1 MTREGEL
8 LWSPDAERRRRA
20 RITDFLR
27 AAAARE
33 GRAFAGYDDLL
44 AWSLDDIEGFWSVFA
59 DWYAVRWHATA
70 PRALASA
77 EMPGA
82 RWFPGA
88 RLNYAEHVLYP
99 PGAPVDKDAVAVLFA
114 REDGLRRTL
123 TWRELRT
130 QVAAVRA
137 WLVTQG
143 IGRGDRVAAL
153 LPNAPEALIAMLAA
167 ASLGAIWSSCSPDF
181 GAPAIADRFTQIE
194 PAVLLTVDGY
204 HYGGKKFDITATVEE
219 LRAQLPSL
227 RATVLVPYLDDTAT
241 MRDTVR
247 WSQLVTTEAALA
259 FEPVEFDAP
268 LYVLYSSG
276 TTGLPKPIV
285 HGHGGI
291 LLEHAKQLAL
301 HLDLGAGDRFF
312 WFSTTGWMM
321 WNLLVS
327 GLAVGSA
334 IVLYDGSP
342 AFPDQLTLWRLAE
355 ELRITAF
362 GVSAPYLQ
370 ACMKAGIRPAQQ
382 VDVSAVRA
390 VGSTGAPLPPEGFA
404 WVYDNVARDV
414 MLSSLSG
421 GTDVCTAFVGGA
433 PLLPVHA
440 GEIPA
445 RMLACRVEAFDPEG
459 KPVVEQ
465 VGELVITAPMPS
477 MPVMFWNDP
486 DGSRLRDAYFSVYPG
501 VWRHGDWIKF
511 TERGSC
517 VIYGRSDS
525 TLNRGGVRMGTSE
538 FYRVVEDLSDVVDSL
553 VIDTSAAGIEGRLL
567 LFVVLRDGADEAAV
581 ARELRQRIRG
591 QLSPRHVPDDI
602 VRIPEVPR
610 TLNNKK
616 CEVPVKRVLA
626 GVPLDQAVS
635 EGALANPRAMDP
647 FVAMATVG

>member
-1 MTREGEL
+1 MTQEGEL
-8 LWSPDAERRRRA
+8 LWTPDEQRCAASR
-20 RITDFLR
+20 LR
-27 AAAARE
+27 AFMDWAAARE
-33 GRAFAGYDDLL
+33 GRAFDDYDAVLTWSIDDL
-44 AWSLDDIEGFWSVFA
+44 EGFWSALA
-59 DWYAVRWHATA
+59 DWYGVRWQATA
-70 PRALASA
+70 PRALADPA
-77 EMPGA
+77 MPGA
-82 RWFPGA
+82 SWFPGA
-88 RLNYAEHVLYP
+88 RLNYAEHLLYP
-99 PGAPVDKDAVAVLFA
+99 PAGADKDAVAVYFA

-130 QVAAVRA
+130 QVASVRA
-137 WLVTQG
+137 WLGAQG
-143 IGRGDRVAAL
+143 VGAGDRVAAL
-153 LPNAPEALIAMLAA
+153 LPNAPEALVAMLAT

-181 GAPAIADRFTQIE
+181 GARAVADRFTQIE
-194 PAVLLTVDGY
+194 PVVLFAVDGY
-204 HYGGKKFDITATVEE
+204 LYGGKRFDITGRVMQ
-219 LRAQLPSL
+219 LRQELPSV
-227 RATVLVPYLDDTAT
+227 RATVLVSYLDDGAELPDAT
-241 MRDTVR
+241 SWADVVA
-247 WSQLVTTEAALA
+247 QPAHVA
-259 FEPVEFDAP
+259 FEPVAFDAP

-301 HLDLGAGDRFF
+301 HLDLGPGDRFF

-327 GLAVGSA
+327 GLGVGAA

-342 AFPDQLTLWRLAE
+342 AHPDQLSLWRLAE
-355 ELRITAF
+355 EVGITAF

-370 ACMKAGIRPAQQ
+370 ACMKA
-382 VDVSAVRA
+382 DVHPRTEVNLSALRS

-404 WVYDNVARDV
+404 WVYDEVKSDV

-445 RMLACRVEAFDPEG
+445 RLLGCKVEAYDETG
-459 KPVVEQ
+459 HPVVGS
-465 VGELVITAPMPS
+465 VGELVIAAPMPS

-486 DGSRLRDAYFSVYPG
+486 DGSRMREAYFDTYPG

-538 FYRVVEDLSDVVDSL
+538 FYRVVEDSPDVVDSL
-553 VIDTSAAGIEGRLL
+553 VIDTSAAGVEGRLL
-567 LFVVLRDGADEAAV
+567 LFVVLSEGADLDAV
-581 ARELRQRIRG
+581 SGDLRTRIRAE
-591 QLSPRHVPDDI
+591 LSPRHVPDEI
-602 VRIPEVPR
+602 RAIPEVPR

-626 GVPLDQAVS
+626 GVPLEQAVS
-635 EGALANPRAMDP
+635 AGALANPRAMEP
-647 FVAMATVG
+647 FLQGVSP

>member
-1 MTREGEL
+1 MTQEGEL
-8 LWSPDAERRRRA
+8 LWTPDEQRCAASR
-20 RITDFLR
+20 LR
-27 AAAARE
+27 HFMTWAAARE
-33 GRAFAGYDDLL
+33 GRTLDDYDAVLHWSTDDL
-44 AWSLDDIEGFWSVFA
+44 EGFWSAFA
-59 DWYAVRWHATA
+59 DWYGLRWQTTA
-70 PRALASA
+70 PRALADA
-77 EMPGA
+77 KMPGA
-82 RWFPGA
+82 SWFPGS
-88 RLNYAEHVLYP
+88 RLNYAEHLLYP
-99 PGAPVDKDAVAVLFA
+99 PAGADKDAVAVHFA

-130 QVAAVRA
+130 QVASMRA
-137 WLVTQG
+137 WLLAQG
-143 IGRGDRVAAL
+143 VGQGERVAAL
-153 LPNAPEALIAMLAA
+153 LPNAPEALVAMLATT
-167 ASLGAIWSSCSPDF
+167 SLGAIWSSCSPDF
-181 GAPAIADRFTQIE
+181 GARAVADRFTQIE
-194 PAVLLTVDGY
+194 PVVLLAVDGY
-204 HYGGKKFDITATVEE
+204 HYGGKRFDITDRVTE
-219 LRAQLPSL
+219 LRGELPSL
-227 RATVLVPYLDDTAT
+227 RATVLVPYLDEGASLPDTTSWA
-241 MRDTVR
+241 DIVA
-247 WSQLVTTEAALA
+247 LPPELA
-259 FEPVEFDAP
+259 FEAVPFDAP

-301 HLDLGAGDRFF
+301 HLDLGPGDRFF

-327 GLAVGSA
+327 GLGVGSA

-342 AFPDQLTLWRLAE
+342 AYPDEMALWRLAE
-355 ELRITAF
+355 EIGITAF

-370 ACMKAGIRPAQQ
+370 ACMKAGIHPGND
-382 VDVSAVRA
+382 VDLSALRS

-404 WVYDNVARDV
+404 WVYDEVKRDV

-445 RMLACRVEAFDPEG
+445 RLLGCKVEAYDETG
-459 KPVVEQ
+459 RPVVGA
-465 VGELVITAPMPS
+465 VGELVITEPMPS

-486 DGSRLRDAYFSVYPG
+486 DGSRMREAYFDTYPG

-538 FYRVVEDLSDVVDSL
+538 FYRVVEDSPDVTDSL
-553 VIDTSAAGIEGRLL
+553 VIDTSAAGVEGQLL
-567 LFVVLRDGADEAAV
+567 LFVVLRDGADLAAV
-581 ARELRQRIRG
+581 SADLRSRIRAE
-591 QLSPRHVPDDI
+591 LSPRHVPDEI
-602 VRIPEVPR
+602 RAIPEVPR

-616 CEVPVKRVLA
+616 CEVPVKRILA
-626 GVPLDQAVS
+626 GVPLAQAVS
-635 EGALANPRAMDP
+635 QGALANPRAMEP
-647 FVAMATVG
+647 FLQGVSP